1 LTAFNTAAAA
11 YNTKAKEEKARKADA
26 TKAVFDPPIAVPARP
41 CAPTVPA
48 AYAGPVPNFAGT
60 AALTAAQKTANAAT
74 WAENSGVAAATSS
87 FKMGYLQVNAADTA
101 TAGDVNAGHVF
112 GILGQEKTWPTAWST
127 TTTKAAFQWKA
138 AADAHS
144 MLVSILPYLKAQAA
158 KDATIT
164 ASPVMFKTDFSIA
177 VTAKSATALTVL
189 ETVGAKALVASA
201 AAVTA
206 VAASLF

>member
-11 YNTKAKEEKARKADA
+11 YNVKAKEEKARKADA
-26 TKAVFDPPIAVPARP
+26 TKAAFDPPIAVPARP
-41 CAPTVPA
+41 CAPTAPA
-48 AYAGPVPNFAGT
+48 AYSGPAPNFTGT
-60 AALTAAQKTANAAT
+60 ALTAAEKTANAAS
-74 WAENSGVAAATSS
+74 WAENAGVAAATSS
-87 FKMGYLQVNAADTA
+87 FKMGYLQVNAADSA

-127 TTTKAAFQWKA
+127 TTTMAAFQWKA

-164 ASPVMFKTDFSIA
+164 ASPVAFKTDFAIA

-189 ETVGAKALVASA
+189 ETIGAKALVASA